1 METMIQ
7 DLKHGVRMLVK
18 APGFAAVAV
27 LTLALGIGANTA
39 IFSVV
44 NAVLLRP
51 LPFTDPQRLI
61 IVGET
66 NAGQKG
72 AEEQNG
78 IAPANYLDY
87 VKNNNTFERMGAFSM
102 TVRTGFNLGGADDPE
117 RVTAANIAADLFPT
131 LGINPIYGR
140 QFLPEEQKEGN
151 NRSVILSYG
160 LWQRRFGA
168 DPGIINKTITLNGF
182 SYLVVGVMPKGFQFP
197 TKDLLP
203 ELQSL
208 AKPVELWVPLSISD
222 ASWTARGSRFLHVVG
237 RLKPG
242 VTIEQANSD
251 LNVIAARLA
260 QQYEQ
265 DLGWTAKVVSLQEQM
280 VGSIRLAL
288 LVLFGA
294 VGFVLL
300 IACTNVANLLL
311 ARAATRRKEIAV
323 RLALGANR
331 LRLVRQLLTE
341 GFLLVLL
348 GGPLGMLLAWAGVNI
363 LVSISPQSIPLPSQL
378 ALDGRIV
385 AFTLLVSFLTAI
397 IFGLVPALQSS
408 KVDLSN
414 AMKEGGTRGTTSS
427 GLRVRNILVVSEL
440 MLAVV
445 LLVGAGLMVKSFIR
459 LQNVDPGFNPNNTL
473 SFQYTLP
480 TSRYPDDP
488 EIIVFN
494 NQLIERLKALPGVES
509 VSGASA
515 LPLGKASNYTS
526 FTIDGRPPLPPAE
539 FLLSEHIGVFPDYF
553 KTMRVELRK
562 GRDFTAQ
569 DTKQSSQVVI
579 INEAMANQFWP
590 NEDPIGKSIKI
601 DYDQGVSREII
612 GVVNNIKNFSLDTPP
627 KPEMYV
633 SQLQFPFQSTFLV
646 VHSKG
651 DPKNMIMPVTK
662 AVAGIDKDQPIYNV
676 KPMTD
681 VLNASVARQRF
692 TMLLMSCFAVVA
704 AALAAIGLYGV
715 MSYSV
720 SLRTQEVGIRLALG
734 SQRSDIL
741 KLIIG
746 QGLKL
751 AFIGIGIGLSIAFG
765 LTRLLQSLLF
775 GISASDPVTF
785 IAIALLLV
793 VVAFLASIIPARR
806 AMRVDPMVAL
816 RYE

>member
-1 METMIQ
+1 METLFQ
-7 DLKHGVRMLVK
+7 DLKHGIRMLLK
-18 APGFAAVAV
+18 TPGFAAVAV
-27 LTLALGIGANTA
+27 LTLALGVGANTA

-51 LPFTDPQRLI
+51 LPFTEPQRLI
-61 IVGET
+61 VVGET
-66 NAGQKG
+66 NASQKG
-72 AEEQNG
+72 AEDQIG

-87 VKNNNTFERMGAFSM
+87 LKENKTFESIGAFSM
-102 TVRTGFNLGGADDPE
+102 TTRTGFNLGVDADPE
-117 RVTAANIAADLFPT
+117 RVSAANITANLFPT
-131 LGINPIYGR
+131 LGVNPIYGR
-140 QFLPEEQKEGN
+140 QFLPEDQKQGN

-168 DPGIINKTITLNGF
+168 DPAIVNQTIMLNG
-182 SYLVVGVMPKGFQFP
+182 SGYLVVGVMPNGFQFP

-208 AKPVELWVPLSISD
+208 AKPVEVWVPLSISD
-222 ASWTARGSRFLHVVG
+222 ASWTARGSRFLHAVG

-251 LNVIAARLA
+251 LNVIATRLA

-265 DLGWTAKVVSLQEQM
+265 NSGWTAKVISLQDQI

-300 IACTNVANLLL
+300 IACANVANLLL

-323 RLALGANR
+323 RLALGSNR

-348 GGPLGMLLAWAGVNI
+348 GGPLGLLLAVVGVNI
-363 LVSISPQSIPLPSQL
+363 LISISPQGIPLPSQL
-378 ALDGRIV
+378 TLDGRVV
-385 AFTLLVSFLTAI
+385 AFTFLVSFLTALT
-397 IFGLVPALQSS
+397 FGLVPALQAS
-408 KVDLSN
+408 KVDLSE

-427 GLRVRNILVVSEL
+427 GLRVRNLLVISEL
-440 MLAVV
+440 VLAVV
-445 LLVGAGLMVKSFIR
+445 LLVGAGLMVKSFVR
-459 LQNVDPGFNPNNTL
+459 LASVDPGFDPKNTL

-480 TSRYPDDP
+480 ASRYPDDP
-488 EIIVFN
+488 EVIAFN
-494 NQLIERLKALPGVES
+494 RQVIERLGALPGVQS

-515 LPLGKASNYTS
+515 LPLGKATNYTS
-526 FTIDGRPPLPPAE
+526 FTIDGRPPLPPSE

-553 KTMRVELRK
+553 KTMRVDLRR
-562 GRDFTAQ
+562 GRDFTAR
-569 DTKQSSQVVI
+569 DTKESAQVVI
-579 INEAMANQFWP
+579 INEAMASQFWTG
-590 NEDPIGKSIKI
+590 EDPIGKYIKI

-612 GVVNNIKNFSLDTPP
+612 GVVNNIKNFGLDAPP

-633 SQLQFPFQSTFLV
+633 SQNQFPFQSTFMV
-646 VHSKG
+646 VRGGG
-651 DPKNMIMPVTK
+651 DPKNLIAPVTQ
-662 AVAGIDKDQPIYNV
+662 AVAAIDKDQPIYNV
-676 KPMTD
+676 KSMTE
-681 VLNASVARQRF
+681 VLAASVARPRF

-704 AALAAIGLYGV
+704 VILAAIGLYGV
-715 MSYSV
+715 MAYSV
-720 SLRTQEVGIRLALG
+720 SLRTQEVGIRMALG
-734 SQRSDIL
+734 SQRSGIL

-751 AFIGIGIGLSIAFG
+751 TAIGVAIGLVGAFA
-765 LTRLLQSLLF
+765 LTRVFQSLLF
-775 GISASDPVTF
+775 GISASDPLTF
-785 IAIALLLV
+785 IAIALLLFG
-793 VVAFLASIIPARR
+793 VALLASFVPARR

>member
-7 DLKHGVRMLVK
+7 DLKHGVRMLLK

-66 NAGQKG
+66 NASQKG

-222 ASWTARGSRFLHVVG
+222 AGWTARGSRFLHVVG

-378 ALDGRIV
+378 GLDGRIV

-539 FLLSEHIGVFPDYF
+539 FLLSEHIGVFPEYF

-646 VHSKG
+646 VHGKG

-662 AVAGIDKDQPIYNV
+662 AIAGIDKDQPIYNV

-704 AALAAIGLYGV
+704 ATLAAIGLYGV

-751 AFIGIGIGLSIAFG
+751 AFIGIAIGLSIAFG

-793 VVAFLASIIPARR
+793 IVAFLASIIPARR

>member
-87 VKNNNTFERMGAFSM
+87 VKNNNTFERMGVFSM

-182 SYLVVGVMPKGFQFP
+182 NYLVVGVMPKGFQFP

-222 ASWTARGSRFLHVVG
+222 ASWTARGSRFLYAIG

-378 ALDGRIV
+378 GLDGRIV

-569 DTKQSSQVVI
+569 DTKKSSQVVI

-785 IAIALLLV
+785 ITIALLLV